1 MNDLWLSLSFPPAA
15 RLRVFRAL
23 ALALFPRSLNSKR
36 IAGFWGN
43 PAFPLGTFRG
53 LFLPALRQ
61 PSAVVM
67 VDARSTRLSHI
78 CAVALAH
85 LEQPTLS
92 ALSPPPA
99 LLRKAKKLGVLL
111 VLLVAAP
118 VDGYT
123 PPQRWTRPAGSS
135 ASRSSVRAQAQ
146 QTLPSTSGAQPS
158 TSILVRPA
166 MPNVPMPQRPNVPL
180 APSPADQRSPQG
192 QPYWFD
198 ERIHSFGNIGLGGRF
213 HAFCAPIATRV
224 IDKLSYGGV
233 NVRER
238 VHASLPSDA
247 TILDL
252 CCGVGC
258 STLPGAT
265 GVDTSPAM
273 LDVARFWYPLANFET
288 GNAESYGNAFS
299 YDVVTV
305 MFATHEMPR
314 EARQRVLANAM
325 RIARRQV
332 LVVDIDPQFKL
343 ALVNDASRRTQV
355 AALNVPALGLPSTS
369 RSAHRSHLCPRRQ
382 PPSWRASRTSWTTW
396 PPWTATSRPPRAH
409 AAGG

>member
-1 MNDLWLSLSFPPAA
+1 
-15 RLRVFRAL
+15 
-23 ALALFPRSLNSKR
+23 
-36 IAGFWGN
+36 
-43 PAFPLGTFRG
+43 
-53 LFLPALRQ
+53 
-61 PSAVVM
+61 
-67 VDARSTRLSHI
+67 
-78 CAVALAH
+78 
-85 LEQPTLS
+85 
-92 ALSPPPA
+92 
-99 LLRKAKKLGVLL
+99 
-111 VLLVAAP
+111 
-118 VDGYT
+118 
-123 PPQRWTRPAGSS
+123 
-135 ASRSSVRAQAQ
+135 
-146 QTLPSTSGAQPS
+146 
-158 TSILVRPA
+158 

-343 ALVNDASRRTQV
+343 ALVNDASRRTQAAAFLAGEPYVMDYLASMDSDVQASARSRGWRLTEEEVLQGHVKAWRLERSTAFV
-355 AALNVPALGLPSTS
+355 AP
-369 RSAHRSHLCPRRQ
+369 PRR
-382 PPSWRASRTSWTTW
+382 PS
-396 PPWTATSRPPRAH
+396 PKPPRNPH
-409 AAGG
+409 LFNPENLDPSLDWGI

>member
-1 MNDLWLSLSFPPAA
+1 
-15 RLRVFRAL
+15 
-23 ALALFPRSLNSKR
+23 
-36 IAGFWGN
+36 
-43 PAFPLGTFRG
+43 
-53 LFLPALRQ
+53 
-61 PSAVVM
+61 M
-67 VDARSTRLSHI
+67 VDARTNRFSRI

-355 AALNVPALGLPSTS
+355 AANVPAPVPLVCLLLLAQPTDPTCVLAGSRLPGGRAVRHGLPGL
-369 RSAHRSHLCPRRQ
+369 HGQRR
-382 PPSWRASRTSWTTW
+382 PGLRALTRLE
-396 PPWTATSRPPRAH
+396 ADGGGG
-409 AAGG
+409 AAGPRQGMATGAEHGLRRADEDALAEASAQSTPVQPGKPRPEPRLGHLRR